1 MKVQEVTSET
11 KILRHSKMI
20 VCPGTKVATKGADSC
35 RVFLIGGQI
44 AGRANQGCLEY
55 IREPFYLKKK
65 ASMIAHRY
73 HHAAVFDPK
82 RSRIY
87 VFGGLGSQDQ
97 VLDEDLPL
105 NSCEYYDIKT
115 D

>member
-1 MKVQEVTSET
+1 
-11 KILRHSKMI
+11 
-20 VCPGTKVATKGADSC
+20 
-35 RVFLIGGQI
+35 
-44 AGRANQGCLEY
+44 
-55 IREPFYLKKK
+55 
-65 ASMIAHRY
+65 MIAHRY
-73 HHAAVFDPK
+73 HHAVVFDPK

-115 D
+115 DQWSLIEPLPQGSREQAAATLFNSDTIYLFCGTSKQSIQAMKTFDKYSILFNEWQKLEL

>member
-1 MKVQEVTSET
+1 
-11 KILRHSKMI
+11 
-20 VCPGTKVATKGADSC
+20 
-35 RVFLIGGQI
+35 
-44 AGRANQGCLEY
+44 
-55 IREPFYLKKK
+55 
-65 ASMIAHRY
+65 MIAHRY

-105 NSCEYYDIKT
+105 NSCEYYDIKS